1 MNIELAIRPPETR
14 TGTYLDSYLTPF
26 KHWLAETDVTEILV
40 NRPGEVWIERLG
52 GMGMERHVSAAI
64 TKLMLT
70 RLAHQIA
77 GNAAQAVSRQHPLLS
92 TSLPSGERVQIILAP
107 ACRDAAALAIR
118 KQVVSDYTLADY
130 GKAGAFDTT
139 RLAQMGELTA
149 LDKQL
154 VALRDSGAIE
164 QFLRTAIVGRKNIIV
179 SGGTSTGKTTFLN
192 ALIKEIPKAD
202 RLIAIED
209 TKEIHLVNPN
219 SLGLLA
225 AKGDQGEARV
235 TIEDLLQASLRMRPD
250 RIMVG
255 EIRGREAYSF
265 LRAVNTGHPGSI
277 TTVHADSA
285 TGALEQIALMVMQG
299 GMTLQRHEIIDY
311 VKGVVDIIVQLTRED
326 GRRFVSEIY
335 YEPRHH

>member
-1 MNIELAIRPPETR
+1 MNIELPIRPVETKI
-14 TGTYLDSYLTPF
+14 GVYLDAYLTPF
-26 KHWLAETDVTEILV
+26 KEWLGQDDVTEILV

-52 GMGMERHVSAAI
+52 GHGMERHVSAAV
-64 TKLMLT
+64 TALSLG

-77 GNAAQAVSRQHPLLS
+77 GNASQAVSRQHPLLS
-92 TSLPSGERVQIILAP
+92 TSLPTGERVQIILSP

-118 KQVVSDYTLADY
+118 KQVVSDYTLVDY
-130 GKAGAFDTT
+130 GKAGAFSTT
-139 RLAQMGELTA
+139 RLAQMGELTQ
-149 LDKQL
+149 LDKKL
-154 VALRDSGAIE
+154 VALRDAGQIE
-164 QFLRTAIVGRKNIIV
+164 QFLREAIIGRKNIIV

-192 ALIKEIPKAD
+192 ALIKEIPHQD
-202 RLIAIED
+202 RLISIED
-209 TKEIHLVNPN
+209 TKEINLVNPN

-255 EIRGREAYSF
+255 EIRGKEAYSF

-285 TGALEQIALMVMQG
+285 AGALEQIALMVMQG
-299 GMTLQRHEIIDY
+299 GMTLQRDEIINY
-311 VKGVVDIIVQLTRED
+311 VKGVVDIIVQLSREQ

-335 YEPRHH
+335 YEPRRH